1 MITIENLTWRNKV
14 SDSLFE
20 LYEQAL
26 ISGDRRPYSLFLDY
40 QGDLRRLPDEIEVLS
55 VIDSWIQVYVDMP
68 QLPLLA
74 EMKEVLLVSLPAKRQ
89 RELN

>member
-14 SDSLFE
+14 SDCLFE
-20 LYEQAL
+20 QYEQAL
-26 ISGDRRPYSLFLDY
+26 TSGDIGRYSLMLDY

-55 VIDSWIQVYVDMP
+55 VIDSWIKVYIGMP

-74 EMKEVLLVSLPAKRQ
+74 EMNEVQKISLPVRRK
-89 RELN
+89 